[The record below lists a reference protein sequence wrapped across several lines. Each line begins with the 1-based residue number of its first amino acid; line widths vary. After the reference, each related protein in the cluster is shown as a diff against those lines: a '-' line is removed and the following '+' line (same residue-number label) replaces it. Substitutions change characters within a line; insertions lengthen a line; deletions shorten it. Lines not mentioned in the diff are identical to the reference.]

1 MRCFD
6 YPEPYTLIVFREMGH
21 VVVDE
26 PLTETELKIWL
37 DMAMMEPDVKE
48 VMVIKHGVEVR
59 TVKRKI
65 RV

>member
-1 MRCFD
+1 
-6 YPEPYTLIVFREMGH
+6 MGH